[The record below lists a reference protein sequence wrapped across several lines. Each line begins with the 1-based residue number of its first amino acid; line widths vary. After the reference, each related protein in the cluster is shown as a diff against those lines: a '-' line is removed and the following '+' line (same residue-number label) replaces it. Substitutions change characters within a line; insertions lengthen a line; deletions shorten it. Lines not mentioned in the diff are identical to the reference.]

1 MRDKIIFTII
11 FSFLVGVLLRSF
23 WVSIDTALIFISVV
37 SFLLII
43 LFLILKNK
51 KLLIF
56 LFILPAFL
64 LGVLRYSIYGSNQNK
79 NIFNDFV
86 GKEVTFTGEIISYPE
101 ERENTQ
107 RFIVDFKGEKIL
119 VSTEKYPK
127 FSYGDFVTVL
137 GDLQKPENFIT
148 DIGKEFDYINYL
160 GKDKIFYT
168 ISFADVSLKE
178 GIDNKNLKYFLY
190 KTRESFSGVLEKLIP
205 VPESALLNGLL
216 LGQKES
222 LGKDLENN
230 FIKTGLIHIVVLS
243 GYNVTI
249 IAESIIR
256 VLSFLP
262 RFSGLL
268 VGSFSIV
275 LFAFMTGLGTT
286 IVRASIMA
294 IIALW
299 ARFSGNSYNITRAL
313 ILAAFLMVLHNPY
326 ILYFDISFHLSF
338 LATLGL
344 INLSPFIENF
354 FKWIPFV
361 NIRQIVG
368 ATFATQIFVL
378 PFILY
383 KIGTLSVI
391 APITNIL
398 VLPLIPLTMFFG
410 FLTGVIGQISLVL
423 AKPFAFISSIL
434 LSFEIFIVE
443 FFGKI
448 SFASFSVRN
457 FSIVFVMVFY
467 LGIFWFL
474 YKNNKIKEDGK

>member
-1 MRDKIIFTII
+1 MRDKIILTII

-23 WVSIDTALIFISVV
+23 WVWLDAALVYIGAV
-37 SFLLII
+37 SFFLVI
-43 LFLILKNK
+43 LFLIIKNK
-51 KLLIF
+51 KLIIF
-56 LFILPAFL
+56 LFILPSFL
-64 LGVLRYSIYGSNQNK
+64 AGVLRFSFYDLKQNK
-79 NIFNDFV
+79 NIFNEFI
-86 GKEVTFTGEIISYPE
+86 GKEVTFSGEIISYPE

-127 FSYGDFVTVL
+127 FSYDDSINVL
-137 GDLQKPENFIT
+137 GDLQKPKNFIT

-168 ISFADVSLKE
+168 ISFAKVSLEEKAL
-178 GIDNKNLKYFLY
+178 NKNLKYFLY
-190 KTRESFSGVLEKLIP
+190 KTRERFIGVLEKLIP
-205 VPESALLNGLL
+205 APESSLLNGLL

-256 VLSFLP
+256 ALSFLP

-299 ARFSGNSYNITRAL
+299 ARFSGNNYDITRAL
-313 ILAAFLMVLHNPY
+313 ILAGFLMVLHNPY

-344 INLSPFIENF
+344 IYLSSFVENF
-354 FKWIPFV
+354 LKWIPLL
-361 NIRQIVG
+361 NIRQIIG
-368 ATFATQIFVL
+368 ATLATQIFVL

-457 FSIVFVMVFY
+457 FSVVFVVIFY